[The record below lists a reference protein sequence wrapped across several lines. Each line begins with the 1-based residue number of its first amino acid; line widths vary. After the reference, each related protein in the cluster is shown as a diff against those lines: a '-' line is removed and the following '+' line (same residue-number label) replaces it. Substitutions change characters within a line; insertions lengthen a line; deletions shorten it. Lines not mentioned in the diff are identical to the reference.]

1 MSLKIVQD
9 AKKTLEDLG
18 ENLTGPCGALR
29 ITNLVAWQL
38 RSSGAGLLYKPAGN
52 NCLERAVDILA
63 YADGRIRDILGDGGG
78 ANTPQ
83 WPEGD
88 LEIVDGA
95 RWRAPMDPNLPDPT
109 PTPIPV
115 PDPLPAPIPVP
126 GDLAPILAEIDALKV
141 ANAVLKATLE
151 VLRVRIETIELK
163 PAPKLEIKGSTSRVW
178 GHGHEVK
185 LDVTV
190 KG

>member
-1 MSLKIVQD
+1 MSIEIVRQ
-9 AKKTLEDLG
+9 AKKRLEDLG

-29 ITNLVAWQL
+29 ITNLVAWEL

-52 NCLERAVDILA
+52 NCLERAVDIIA
-63 YADGRIRDILGDGGG
+63 YTDGKIRDILGDGGG

-88 LEIVDGA
+88 LEVVDGA
-95 RWRAPMDPNLPDPT
+95 RWRAPLDPNLPDPT
-109 PTPIPV
+109 PTPIPA
-115 PDPLPAPIPVP
+115 PEPLPAPQDGTPYP
-126 GDLAPILAEIDALKV
+126 TPTRAEFEALKV
-141 ANAVLKATLE
+141 RNTVLEANLE
-151 VLRVRIETIELK
+151 VLRVRLEAIELK
-163 PAPKLEIKGSTSRVW
+163 PAQKLEIKGSTNRVW
-178 GHGHEVK
+178 GHAHEVK